1 MILMDEMY
9 PLRLYSSKLKA
20 YVPFNPAN
28 KKKGSA
34 ITLLSNSL
42 QNSIDMMNLPY
53 VYNPNY
59 YVSYYMN
66 RDVNAYLTKNGK
78 VSIADEEEEVDPAIV
93 EAVLHMAKRN
103 APKVEAVDGTPNDNR
118 KLEILFDKK
127 VFEKWYRYFKVRDS
141 KRVFPSVYGFNSLPD
156 MANAIN
162 DKAIMDHGNMI
173 TNSYNSSEE
182 IFVLNPSA
190 YIGSRFEKSDGPY
203 EMYCE
208 SAIITYI
215 VNNCFPKATWYLANQ
230 VGAAL
235 SGQADWLYKDN
246 DYHVSDNLNAAIMIS
261 NLRYKYGDAEVLDLV
276 KTGSYTKLAKLGA
289 HDFLKR
295 VTPLYSN
302 ESAIHEGNTIVIHEL
317 ANISDDKIA
326 VGTDFHF
333 IGYNDDQT
341 KIVMKPK
348 SYIEKIIEKEQEIA
362 GDDGIF
368 IFLGDMLYKGFHT
381 PYEIPDKMKKDAISY
396 IKSFTGK
403 YKIFVRGNH
412 DVLPDD
418 FYLNDLGF
426 THIGSSLLY
435 NDYLFTHQPEMVR
448 PPLINIHGH
457 IHGKRQYYEKHP
469 SRHMD
474 VFTMNGSHIGR
485 LTDIIKKQEDY
496 DKTTKQVSNPDK
508 GDPHHYIMGDPL
520 DLNDIVNEF
529 GIENIDLY
537 PIVEIGLDQSIKTDR
552 DLSNWMKRNI
562 SYSNMTSLKTPD
574 ELLSS
579 KTGSCHDQVAFEMSA
594 LKKLGYHPSAWL
606 VFEYNESGQSGETHS
621 YVTYK
626 KDGKLYWFE
635 NAWGGK
641 EGIHEISST
650 KFIEDMHKSGS
661 WGDINKYPNIEITKF
676 KINYGDSLQ
685 ELIDRSTIDESVIS
699 ESDGT
704 HGDVIRVYKAMN
716 DTDREY
722 IDPTD
727 GYETIDARSVCYRHI
742 ERDGLFGIKGFIE
755 CFYDLGEVASVVIGV
770 HPKYRNQGIATA
782 LMDKLFKEFPK
793 ENPDI
798 NELIW
803 RCDSKNS
810 KSAKLA
816 EKYGFTLVR
825 KSSIQKVYRYE
836 FKPSHKYDDI
846 PSDILNESDLTKWS
860 KKNITI
866 DDSYVTRKDKVMS
879 IKDIKSTKKVKQIDA
894 AYFWYRA
901 IKKMGLNASFVV
913 ALEYDNSIKTNIG
926 NLYGVVLYWYNPDEV
941 LIYNPLDKDHIKRM
955 VNSDVF
961 FDYLNKLHDDYVWG
975 DVDRYPGIG
984 YYIPFDDVQLK
995 EKALW
1000 YDDVIDIKT
1009 LAKNLKIDPYAI
1021 HELTTKSEVIPSYDS
1036 GKMPRNL
1043 QSFKKIKL
1051 DDKVIAKYEKQ
1062 MSGLSHVKTTNRC
1075 TGYLFINKYDQPV
1088 CYYNTERKPDKEGT
1102 YGEDIVWLQAIEVAD
1117 EYKGTSLSKQLIQ
1130 MAVAN
1135 DHVTNLAVNKD
1146 NAVAYKVYASMGFK
1160 QYLVNGQMIYMQI
1173 PSHKEEFVIPD
1184 STGVMKLDEQVY
1196 VFDEVGAQFS
1206 YDTRIKKYLYKSR
1219 LRRSTDQ
1226 ISIYNQVKGMCP
1238 VIKKTFV
1245 NPSAY
1250 RGYNLFV
1257 DLSYYNEIFLRNNT
1271 TVRDVAIQF
1280 YWDFVNR
1287 LIDKNTEFL
1296 SQYGYSKNT
1305 LFIPVWS
1312 NAWPTKENTY
1322 VYDWKENLNPISMI
1336 FRMLRKN
1343 PDELRNKWGKMDII
1357 FLGQTGYFKV
1367 DFSKFDRKDLNK
1379 FKIRLEKLYRGEN
1392 IEKDPDEDGYTYGQ
1406 NADVSDSDSSAAIAV
1421 KLVDK
1426 IEASSGITV
1435 DNVSKAVSVSDDS
1448 MVKIDGSVIYP
1459 NMRIRSSKIPVNIDG
1474 CSIGIMTPSED
1485 DIINTIG
1492 SQIID
1497 YKTVQPDTI
1506 YSK

>member
-127 VFEKWYRYFKVRDS
+127 VFEKWYRYFKVRDN
-141 KRVFPSVYGFNSLPD
+141 KRVFPSIYGFNSLPD

-230 VGAAL
+230 VGASL

-381 PYEIPDKMKKDAISY
+381 PYEIPDQMKKDAISY

-403 YKIFVRGNH
+403 YKIFIRGNH

-496 DKTTKQVSNPDK
+496 DKTTKQVSNPNK

-520 DLNDIVNEF
+520 DLNDIVNES
-529 GIENIDLY
+529 
-537 PIVEIGLDQSIKTDR
+537 SI
-552 DLSNWMKRNI
+552 L
-562 SYSNMTSLKTPD
+562 
-574 ELLSS
+574 
-579 KTGSCHDQVAFEMSA
+579 
-594 LKKLGYHPSAWL
+594 
-606 VFEYNESGQSGETHS
+606 
-621 YVTYK
+621 
-626 KDGKLYWFE
+626 
-635 NAWGGK
+635 
-641 EGIHEISST
+641 
-650 KFIEDMHKSGS
+650 
-661 WGDINKYPNIEITKF
+661 
-676 KINYGDSLQ
+676 
-685 ELIDRSTIDESVIS
+685 IS

-770 HPKYRNQGIATA
+770 HPKYRNQGIATS
-782 LMDKLFKEFPK
+782 LMDKLLKEFPK

-846 PSDILNESDLTKWS
+846 PSDILSESDLTKWS

-1009 LAKNLKIDPYAI
+1009 LAKNLRIDPYAI

-1051 DDKVIAKYEKQ
+1051 DDKVIAKYKKQ

-1075 TGYLFINKYDQPV
+1075 TGYLFVNKYDQPV

-1146 NAVAYKVYASMGFK
+1146 NAIAYKVYVSMGFK

-1206 YDTRIKKYLYKSR
+1206 YDTRIRKYLYKSR

-1312 NAWPTKENTY
+1312 SAWPTKENTY

-1343 PDELRNKWGKMDII
+1343 PDELRSKWGKMDII

-1448 MVKIDGSVIYP
+1448 MVKIDGSVVYP

>member
-20 YVPFNPAN
+20 YIPFNPAN

-42 QNSIDMMNLPY
+42 QNSIDMINLPY

-127 VFEKWYRYFKVRDS
+127 VFEKWYRYFKVRDN
-141 KRVFPSVYGFNSLPD
+141 KRVFPSIYGFNSLPD

-333 IGYNDDQT
+333 IEYNDDQT

-348 SYIEKIIEKEQEIA
+348 SYIEKIIEKEQEIV

-381 PYEIPDKMKKDAISY
+381 PYEIPDQMKKDAISY

-403 YKIFVRGNH
+403 YKIFIRGNH

-496 DKTTKQVSNPDK
+496 DKTTKQVSNPGK

-520 DLNDIVNEF
+520 DLNDIVNES
-529 GIENIDLY
+529 
-537 PIVEIGLDQSIKTDR
+537 SI
-552 DLSNWMKRNI
+552 L
-562 SYSNMTSLKTPD
+562 
-574 ELLSS
+574 
-579 KTGSCHDQVAFEMSA
+579 
-594 LKKLGYHPSAWL
+594 
-606 VFEYNESGQSGETHS
+606 
-621 YVTYK
+621 
-626 KDGKLYWFE
+626 
-635 NAWGGK
+635 
-641 EGIHEISST
+641 
-650 KFIEDMHKSGS
+650 
-661 WGDINKYPNIEITKF
+661 
-676 KINYGDSLQ
+676 
-685 ELIDRSTIDESVIS
+685 IS

-926 NLYGVVLYWYNPDEV
+926 NLYGVVLYWYNPDDV

-1146 NAVAYKVYASMGFK
+1146 NTVAYKVYTSMGFK

-1184 STGVMKLDEQVY
+1184 SAGVMKLDEQVY
-1196 VFDEVGAQFS
+1196 VFDEIGAQFS
-1206 YDTRIKKYLYKSR
+1206 YDTRIRKYLYKSR

-1312 NAWPTKENTY
+1312 SAWPTKENTY

-1343 PDELRNKWGKMDII
+1343 PDELRSKWGKMDII

-1406 NADVSDSDSSAAIAV
+1406 NADVSNSDSSAAIAV

>member
-20 YVPFNPAN
+20 YIPFNPAN

-42 QNSIDMMNLPY
+42 QNSIDMINLPY

-78 VSIADEEEEVDPAIV
+78 VSIADEEVDPAIV

-127 VFEKWYRYFKVRDS
+127 VFEKWYRYFKVRDN
-141 KRVFPSVYGFNSLPD
+141 KRVFPSIYGFNSLPD

-333 IGYNDDQT
+333 IEYNDDQT

-348 SYIEKIIEKEQEIA
+348 SYIEKIIEKEQEIV

-381 PYEIPDKMKKDAISY
+381 PYEIPDQMKKDAISY

-403 YKIFVRGNH
+403 YKIFIRGNH

-496 DKTTKQVSNPDK
+496 DKTTKQVSNPGK

-520 DLNDIVNEF
+520 DLNDIVNES
-529 GIENIDLY
+529 
-537 PIVEIGLDQSIKTDR
+537 SI
-552 DLSNWMKRNI
+552 L
-562 SYSNMTSLKTPD
+562 
-574 ELLSS
+574 
-579 KTGSCHDQVAFEMSA
+579 
-594 LKKLGYHPSAWL
+594 
-606 VFEYNESGQSGETHS
+606 
-621 YVTYK
+621 
-626 KDGKLYWFE
+626 
-635 NAWGGK
+635 
-641 EGIHEISST
+641 
-650 KFIEDMHKSGS
+650 
-661 WGDINKYPNIEITKF
+661 
-676 KINYGDSLQ
+676 
-685 ELIDRSTIDESVIS
+685 IS

-926 NLYGVVLYWYNPDEV
+926 NLYGVVLYWYNPDDV

-1146 NAVAYKVYASMGFK
+1146 NTVAYKVYTSMGFK

-1184 STGVMKLDEQVY
+1184 SAGVMKLDEQVY
-1196 VFDEVGAQFS
+1196 VFDEIGAQFS
-1206 YDTRIKKYLYKSR
+1206 YDTRIRKYLYKSR

-1312 NAWPTKENTY
+1312 SAWPTKENTY

-1343 PDELRNKWGKMDII
+1343 PDELRSKWGKMDII

-1406 NADVSDSDSSAAIAV
+1406 NADVSNSDSSAAIAV

>member
-162 DKAIMDHGNMI
+162 DKAIMDHGNVI

-348 SYIEKIIEKEQEIA
+348 SYIEKIIEKEQEIV

-381 PYEIPDKMKKDAISY
+381 PYEIPDQMKKDAISY

-418 FYLNDLGF
+418 FYLKDLGF

-448 PPLINIHGH
+448 PPIINIHGH

-474 VFTMNGSHIGR
+474 VFTINRSHIGR

-496 DKTTKQVSNPDK
+496 DKTTKQVSNPGK

-520 DLNDIVNEF
+520 NLNDIVNES
-529 GIENIDLY
+529 
-537 PIVEIGLDQSIKTDR
+537 SI
-552 DLSNWMKRNI
+552 L
-562 SYSNMTSLKTPD
+562 
-574 ELLSS
+574 
-579 KTGSCHDQVAFEMSA
+579 
-594 LKKLGYHPSAWL
+594 
-606 VFEYNESGQSGETHS
+606 
-621 YVTYK
+621 
-626 KDGKLYWFE
+626 
-635 NAWGGK
+635 
-641 EGIHEISST
+641 
-650 KFIEDMHKSGS
+650 
-661 WGDINKYPNIEITKF
+661 
-676 KINYGDSLQ
+676 
-685 ELIDRSTIDESVIS
+685 IS

-727 GYETIDARSVCYRHI
+727 GYETIDTRSVCYRHI

-755 CFYDLGEVASVVIGV
+755 CFYDLGEVASIVIGV

-816 EKYGFTLVR
+816 EKYGFTLIR
-825 KSSIQKVYRYE
+825 KSSTQKVYRYE

-846 PSDILNESDLTKWS
+846 PSDILNENDLTKWT

-894 AYFWYRA
+894 AYLWYRA

-926 NLYGVVLYWYNPDEV
+926 NLYGVVLYWYTPDDV

-975 DVDRYPGIG
+975 DADRYPGIG
-984 YYIPFDDVQLK
+984 YYIPFDDVQLR

-1009 LAKNLKIDPYAI
+1009 LAKNLRIDPYAI
-1021 HELTTKSEVIPSYDS
+1021 HEFTTKSEVIPSYDS
-1036 GKMPRNL
+1036 GKMPRNF

-1051 DDKVIAKYEKQ
+1051 DDKVIAKYKKL

-1075 TGYLFINKYDQPV
+1075 TGYLFVNKYDQPV

-1184 STGVMKLDEQVY
+1184 SAGVMKLDEQVY
-1196 VFDEVGAQFS
+1196 VFDEAGAQFS
-1206 YDTRIKKYLYKSR
+1206 YDTRIRKYLYKSR

-1312 NAWPTKENTY
+1312 SAWPTKENTY

-1343 PDELRNKWGKMDII
+1343 PDELRSKWGKMDII

-1406 NADVSDSDSSAAIAV
+1406 NTDVSDSDSSAAIAV